1 MLDSVCIDYLC
12 GRKTDQVPEG
22 KTKGMLRFTKQRN
35 RSDNDFAKHEMRSTD
50 LLDERTSMTY
60 NFC

>member
-1 MLDSVCIDYLC
+1 MI
-12 GRKTDQVPEG
+12 GGHPAFQVPEG